1 MKIAT
6 AIRATVFTALLASF
20 TLAFAQDP
28 APQQPPADNS
38 KVNQRDQSP
47 SQPTADQQKN
57 APNDREMARQI
68 RKALVDDKSLSTYA
82 HNIKVVVQNG
92 QVTLRGPVR
101 IRRRETQ
108 CRSRCNRSSRSRQ
121 SYQRTRNRAPEITN
135 TAIQ

>member
-6 AIRATVFTALLASF
+6 AIRVTVFTALFASF

-38 KVNQRDQSP
+38 KINQRDQSP

-57 APNDREMARQI
+57 APNDRDMARQI

-101 IRRRETQ
+101 TEDEK
-108 CRSRCNRSSRSRQ
+108 RSAEAAATAVAGAGKVTNELEI
-121 SYQRTRNRAPEITN
+121 AP
-135 TAIQ
+135 QK